1 MKIPIFQVDA
11 FTDKIFEGNPAA
23 VCPLDEWIE
32 LNLMQKIASEN
43 NLSETAFFVKG
54 KEGYDLRW
62 FTPKMEQELCGHAT
76 LAAAH
81 VLYEH
86 LGFEG
91 EYIRFF
97 TRSGRLSVKKEED
110 LYVMNFP
117 SRIAEPVGMPDDLM
131 VGLGLET
138 PPVKVLKD
146 MNYLVLLE
154 SSEQVRELRPN
165 FKILSR
171 INYAGIICTAPG
183 NNHDFVSRFFS
194 PYAGINEDPVT
205 GSSHTTLTSFWAK
218 ELGKKE
224 LIARQVSK
232 RGGTLYCK
240 YLGDRTDVG
249 GKAKTYLTG
258 EIYL

>member
-32 LNLMQKIASEN
+32 LHQMQKIAAEN

-54 KEGYDLRW
+54 EEGYDLRW

-76 LAAAH
+76 LATAH

-86 LGFEG
+86 LGYSG

-97 TRSGRLSVKKEED
+97 TRSGRLSVKKQED
-110 LYVMNFP
+110 MYIMNFP
-117 SRIAEPVGMPDDLM
+117 SRTPEPAEMPEDLM
-131 VGLGLET
+131 SGLGIDT
-138 PPVKVLKD
+138 PPVRVLKD
-146 MNYLVLLE
+146 MNYLVLFE
-154 SSEQVRELRPN
+154 RSEQVRELRPN

-183 NNHDFVSRFFS
+183 NNHDFVSRYFAPFS
-194 PYAGINEDPVT
+194 GIDEDPVT

-240 YLGDRTDVG
+240 HLGDRTDVG
-249 GKAKTYLTG
+249 GKAKTYLKG
-258 EIYL
+258 DIYL